1 MAEVP
6 KRRSRATFS
15 ELTVSPTDNRT
26 SGTLIDRIECV
37 RVTFTCFEP
46 PSSPF
51 IIVAN
56 QLKMDKLGVLITLV
70 LAIELAAGRSCVAS
84 LIMRG
89 SRRHGVKY
97 YLRFRNQAESSSRS
111 ESLLLFPGEE
121 SVFPLV
127 IVCIDGHK
135 GTVQELDLANVDA
148 SLLFHNECCEFPLH
162 KDYFKIFS
170 IGVLRG
176 QRRLKPVNFE

>member
-1 MAEVP
+1 
-6 KRRSRATFS
+6 
-15 ELTVSPTDNRT
+15 
-26 SGTLIDRIECV
+26 
-37 RVTFTCFEP
+37 
-46 PSSPF
+46 
-51 IIVAN
+51 
-56 QLKMDKLGVLITLV
+56 MDKLTALITLFLV
-70 LAIELAAGRSCVAS
+70 IRLTNSRSCVAS

-97 YLRFRNQAESSSRS
+97 YLRFRNQAESSSRTD
-111 ESLLLFPGEE
+111 SLLLFPGEE

-148 SLLFHNECCEFPLH
+148 SLMFHNECCEFPLR

-170 IGVLRG
+170 IGLIRG